1 MPIENLLRFMDMV
14 MPVIASQIILSIR
27 YFIKATIDTNTNDL
41 SMHLGIFYAFDN
53 DGEKNQIIILIAWI
67 SPTHFHK

>member
-14 MPVIASQIILSIR
+14 MSIIASKIILSIQ
-27 YFIKATIDTNTNDL
+27 YSKTATIDTNTNDL

-53 DGEKNQIIILIAWI
+53 DGKKPNYYFNRLNLCHIL
-67 SPTHFHK
+67 S